1 MAMKKLTAAIVLAW
15 TAIVVAAEAMEPVVP
30 VMWRRGAVEET
41 ARDLREI
48 RAKSGLSRFFVA
60 GPGFN
65 EVMYATFATNLYA
78 EMGREIGEIARLV
91 APPPALESGV
101 LTTGPPGKSPPFLI
115 LPFWEVHPAEFTH
128 NLKVWRRK
136 WQPTP
141 VFLPGDSQGQGS
153 LVGCRLWGRT
163 PSTHCRWLLQ
173 TSTGNTLA
181 KVTQTFSV
189 HLWQFSASSSLE
201 FWQH

>member
-91 APPPALESGV
+91 APDGVEVGWWCSPSIRYASGFAPV
-101 LTTGPPGKSPPFLI
+101 EDAFGGKSQDNKKCPLDPAFQTDWAAPRPTTPPPQHQL
-115 LPFWEVHPAEFTH
+115 LPQD
-128 NLKVWRRK
+128 VW
-136 WQPTP
+136 
-141 VFLPGDSQGQGS
+141 L
-153 LVGCRLWGRT
+153 
-163 PSTHCRWLLQ
+163 
-173 TSTGNTLA
+173 
-181 KVTQTFSV
+181 
-189 HLWQFSASSSLE
+189 
-201 FWQH
+201 